1 MMLNQKELIK
11 RKSPELLAAAAEVRL
26 GSSSNPFNTSSLTII
41 PDLGRPELNRGG
53 MPSLVNGYSSVG
65 IDINP
70 FDLAYRSDTKEE
82 YLVDF
87 GSLLVRAAWAANTGG
102 ASEGAKTVTRG
113 VWISLTT

>member
-1 MMLNQKELIK
+1 MLNQKELMK
-11 RKSPELLAAAAEVRL
+11 RRSGELLAAVTEVRL
-26 GSSSNPFNTSSLTII
+26 GSSSNPFNTSSLTIV
-41 PDLGRPELNRGG
+41 PAVPRKELNRGG

-65 IDINP
+65 IDLNP

-87 GSLLVRAAWAANTGG
+87 GSLLVRAAWAASTGG
-102 ASEGAKTVTRG
+102 ASEGARTITRG

>member
-1 MMLNQKELIK
+1 MFSLKNNFELKNKDVAPAIQ
-11 RKSPELLAAAAEVRL
+11 SVRL
-26 GSSSNPFNTSSLTII
+26 GSSTNPFNTSSLTII
-41 PDLGRPELNRGG
+41 PDLGRPELNKGG

-87 GSLLVRAAWAANTGG
+87 GSLLVRAAWAASTGG
-102 ASEGAKTVTRG
+102 ASEGARTITRG